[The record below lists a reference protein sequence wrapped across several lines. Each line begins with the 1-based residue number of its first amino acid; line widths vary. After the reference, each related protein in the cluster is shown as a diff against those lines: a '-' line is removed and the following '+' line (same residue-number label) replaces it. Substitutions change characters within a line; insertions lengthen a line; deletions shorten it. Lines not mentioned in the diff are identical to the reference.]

1 MNTAAKPTRLG
12 IRAIPLPLW
21 VALGAVA
28 GIVIGVVLGERTAVL
43 QPLGSAYAMMLQIA
57 VYPYL
62 ICALIYGLGRLTPA
76 EAKRLFGAG
85 WSVYLFLWCVTLLAI
100 WLLSRV
106 IPPIPDPS
114 ILTPAAVHSE
124 ADFLKMLIPA
134 NLIDA
139 VGRDYVPAVAV
150 FAIVY
155 GIAIQKIERKSALFE
170 VLQAI
175 QVASVTLWGWIVR
188 FAPIGVF
195 ALFAA
200 AAGTIEPS
208 RLSGLLLYVAL
219 FLVGTLLLAFVVLPT
234 VMAALVPTGYRE
246 IVTELRPALVIAVV
260 TTLSVVAL
268 PFIQRAA
275 ERVADAAGC
284 PDSEERSNVIK
295 AVLAL
300 SYVLAQ
306 LGNYFIYLLMLYAA
320 YEYKE
325 PLTTTEELLLPLW
338 ALLSGLGSPSAI
350 VDGVI
355 FIGRW
360 LHLPAELTD
369 LFIETWTVTRY
380 GQVVL
385 SVVGFGFATI
395 LIPLIY
401 FRKVR
406 LRPHRAAVAAAV
418 TVASF
423 GVAVAGGTAL
433 RPLLL
438 QPAGNPL
445 QALTIDPSLAKGLH
459 VTVIRSPAIAQTSV
473 SPGAD
478 PTLAAIRA
486 SGVLRVGYN
495 SDVPPF
501 SYWNGRG
508 ELVGFDISFAYEL
521 ARDLGVRLEFVPY
534 VWADLE
540 RDLQEWRIHVAMS
553 GIYETDERLRTL
565 ALSHSYYQSPLALIV
580 RSGRA
585 RDFLDHGEIAAM
597 PDLKLAVRD
606 HPALVPMVHRLF
618 PRASV
623 TVLRDQDVLAALSD
637 GAVDGLV
644 WPLQQAGPWAEA
656 HPGFTA
662 VAPAHMRGPILFVYL
677 VPPDALIFRHYLN
690 EWLELKA
697 SDGFRK
703 AQIDYWMKG
712 KPRSDRPP
720 RWNLLDAMLGTVR
733 W

>member
-1 MNTAAKPTRLG
+1 MTAAAKPIRHRV
-12 IRAIPLPLW
+12 RAIPLPLW
-21 VALGAVA
+21 VVLGALA
-28 GIVIGVVLGERTAVL
+28 GIVAGVVFGERTSVL
-43 QPLGSAYAMMLQIA
+43 QPVGSAYAMMLQIA

-62 ICALIYGLGRLTPA
+62 LCALIYGLGRLTPA
-76 EAKRLFGAG
+76 EARRLFGAG
-85 WSVYLFLWCVTLLAI
+85 WSVYLFMWCVTLVGI
-100 WLLSRV
+100 WLLARV
-106 IPPIPDPS
+106 IPPTPDPS
-114 ILTPAAVHSE
+114 VLTAAAAHQD

-170 VLQAI
+170 VLEAI

-188 FAPIGVF
+188 FAPVGVF
-195 ALFAA
+195 ALFAV
-200 AAGTIEPS
+200 AAGTIEPA

-219 FLVGTLLLAFVVLPT
+219 FLIGTLLLAFVVLPL
-234 VMAALVPTGYRE
+234 VMASLVPVGYRE
-246 IVTELRPALVIAVV
+246 IVKELRPALVIAVV

-275 ERVADAAGC
+275 ERIADAAGC

-306 LGNYFIYLLMLYAA
+306 LGNYFLYLLMLYAA

-325 PLTTTEELLLPLW
+325 PLSATEQLLLPLW
-338 ALLSGLGSPSAI
+338 SLLSGMGSPTAI

-369 LFIETWTVTRY
+369 LFLETWTVTRY

-385 SVVGFGFATI
+385 SVVGFGFATT
-395 LIPLIY
+395 LVPLIY

-406 LRPHRAAVAAAV
+406 LRPHRAAVAAV
-418 TVASF
+418 VM
-423 GVAVAGGTAL
+423 VAGFGIAIAGGLAL

-438 QPAGNPL
+438 QPVSNPL
-445 QALTIDPSLAKGLH
+445 KALTIDPTLAKGLH
-459 VTVIRSPAIAQTSV
+459 VTVIKPPATAQTSV
-473 SPGAD
+473 SPNAD

-495 SDVPPF
+495 GDVPPF

-540 RDLQEWRIHVAMS
+540 RDLQELRIHVAMS

-565 ALSHSYYQSPLALIV
+565 ALSHSYYQSPLSLIV

-597 PDLKLAVRD
+597 PGLKLAVRD
-606 HPALVPMVHRLF
+606 GPALVQTVHRLF
-618 PRASV
+618 PKASV
-623 TVLRDQDVLAALSD
+623 TVLRGEDVLAALSS
-637 GAVDGLV
+637 GEVDGVV
-644 WPLQQAGPWAEA
+644 WTLQQAGPWAEA

-662 VAPAHMRGPILFVYL
+662 VAPQHMRGPILFVYL
-677 VPPDALIFRHYLN
+677 VPPGALIFRHYLN
-690 EWLELKA
+690 EWLDLKA

-703 AQIDYWMKG
+703 AQIDYWIKG

-720 RWNLLDAMLGTVR
+720 RWNLLDALLGTLPR
-733 W
+733 